1 MKAAIFSDP
10 GKIAMQGD
18 IPMPKAGPGEVII
31 KVEACGI
38 CGSDLAMYRTNA
50 HRAGLNRVVNGLE
63 IPGHE
68 FAGTIMAVGD
78 GVTDFQVGQKAVG
91 VGMGGM
97 AQYVPVPVNPYQLV
111 AMPDGVSFVEA
122 ATTEPLADALQ
133 MVRLA
138 EVQAGENVVVFGVGI
153 IGLGVIQALKAR
165 TAPAGRTIAIDVS
178 DSRLAMAKEVGATHT
193 INPAR
198 EDVLKTVAAICGTQT
213 AHMLVPPTDF
223 PDVAVVIDCAGYI
236 KHMKGD
242 PPLQLALDMLR
253 PAGGRIVCFGA
264 YEGKFP
270 IDFMPVINKQPTI
283 RGSMGYAAEELAEA
297 LQLMASGKVD
307 RRKLISNEFPLEQ
320 VQQAFETQA
329 NGVAIKVMLK
339 PNAD

>member
-1 MKAAIFSDP
+1 MKAAVFHDP
-10 GKIAMQGD
+10 GKIDMQVGV
-18 IPMPKAGPGEVII
+18 PEPEAGPGEVVI

-38 CGSDLAMYRTNA
+38 CGSDLHMYRTNA
-50 HRAGLNRVVNGLE
+50 HREGLNRVVGGLE

-68 FAGTIMAVGD
+68 FAGTIVAVGE
-78 GVTDFQVGQKAVG
+78 GVIGYEVGDRAVG

-97 AQYVPVPVNPYQLV
+97 AQYVPVPANPYQLV
-111 AMPDGVSFVEA
+111 PIPDGVSFEEA
-122 ATTEPLADALQ
+122 ATTEPMADALQ

-165 TAPAGRTIAIDVS
+165 EVPAKRIIAIDVS
-178 DSRLAMAKEVGATHT
+178 EARLAMAREVGATHA

-213 AHMLVPPTDF
+213 AHTLVPPTDF

-283 RGSMGYAAEELAEA
+283 RGSMGYAAEELVQA
-297 LQLMASGKVD
+297 LALMAAGKLD
-307 RRKLISNEFPLEQ
+307 RRKLISDTFPLEQ
-320 VQQAFETQA
+320 VQQAFQTQG

-339 PNAD
+339 PNAA